1 MVALKLHGLALAT
14 FLICIGAGPC
24 AAAAPG
30 GSQATTARIA
40 FRPYFEERW
49 PPGTPISVAQV
60 RAMIARHGATR
71 TVQRLSAG
79 DSPNHWD
86 SVMRGIASGT
96 QAWLDLAPLL
106 RPGTDAATSEVYVIA
121 LSDALVANPAGALR
135 LVAAEGDD
143 SLCQEN
149 GIETE
154 PAHARAFYAA
164 AIEAVDA
171 VRVPALQSVRTACLA
186 QLRAGAASPAQAAH

>member
-1 MVALKLHGLALAT
+1 MIASKLLGLAFAASLT
-14 FLICIGAGPC
+14 WLSAGPC
-24 AAAAPG
+24 AAAATAA
-30 GSQATTARIA
+30 STATPARVA

-60 RAMIARHGATR
+60 RAMIARHGATW

-79 DSPNHWD
+79 DSPNRWD

-121 LSDALVANPAGALR
+121 LSDALVANAAGALS
-135 LVAAEGDD
+135 LIAAEGDD

-154 PAHARAFYAA
+154 PAHARAYYAA
-164 AIEAVDA
+164 AIEAVEA
-171 VRVPALQSVRTACLA
+171 VRAPALQAACAICLA
-186 QLRAGAASPAQAAH
+186 QLRAGAAPLEQAPH